1 MPRNIPTFTEING
14 VPMYDDSFY
23 VDALLRQ
30 GIILFCMYPIFL
42 LVQLKGKKFTLF
54 HTLLFLLTFFI
65 GTMEHYGA
73 SVEICTI
80 LLLNY
85 FAVSGNKLD
94 EKY

>member
-1 MPRNIPTFTEING
+1 MPRNIPTFTEIND

-23 VDALLRQ
+23 VDVLLRQ

-54 HTLLFLLTFFI
+54 HILLFLLTFFI

-94 EKY
+94 KKY